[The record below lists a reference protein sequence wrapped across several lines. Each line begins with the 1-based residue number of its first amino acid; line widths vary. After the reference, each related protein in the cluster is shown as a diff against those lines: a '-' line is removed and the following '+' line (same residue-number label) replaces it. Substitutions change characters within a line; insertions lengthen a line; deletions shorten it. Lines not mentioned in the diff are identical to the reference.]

1 MKVTSLLDLK
11 SLLEQKA
18 VKEHTY
24 ENVELKR
31 DWRRNHGEKLSML
44 CNGQPESDCFLVIGV
59 EDNGQMAGHEESWL
73 KDQLAIISQ
82 HCNTD
87 LDPAISLVDLT
98 TDNVEGNMIVI
109 AHVKNPGVVV
119 KWEGCA
125 HAGKGTTKK
134 KLSDQEILE
143 LNLSLPGLTDLTRQR
158 CNYKPNE
165 DLAVT
170 FFEMAGISYDD
181 SVLERHNLHNTR
193 AGKLL
198 LGNSRYRVVKYDDNG
213 DVLANDPREGILR
226 LLTESMFG
234 EIRDYYE
241 CLGIERDRISD
252 SMLREALGNAVGH
265 AAYKD
270 NDGEIILELHPSR
283 LVISNL
289 SFAEY
294 TSLANKWFSMAHKS
308 PNSYLME
315 TLRIAKRVD
324 ELGRGKTKLLSECLR
339 SGFGPPEINVSDAG
353 LYRRWSLH
361 LEINQGNETFRLLYD
376 QISRFYSPSND
387 KILIAYALVL
397 WRQKPFSEIKR
408 YFDAVESRIAAEII
422 SDIRGPLFFWEEKDL
437 LYPHRWVQIL
447 LEDGRQSKGFTPY
460 EEKRILNLCKEICL
474 NHYSGYL
481 TTAHFRDLAHLS
493 NSQSD
498 KNLATR
504 TLKKWQQAGQ
514 LTMIGKGKYR
524 FAERDTVEI
533 EKSTLTKMLELFE
546 KDRLD

>member
-1 MKVTSLLDLK
+1 MKVTNSSDLK
-11 SLLEQKA
+11 SLLEKEA

-31 DWRRNHGEKLSML
+31 DWRRSHGEKLSML

-59 EDNGQMAGHEESWL
+59 EDNGQMAGHGESWL
-73 KDQLAIISQ
+73 KDQLANISQ
-82 HCNTD
+82 HCNTY

-119 KWEGCA
+119 KWEGYA
-125 HAGKGTTKK
+125 HTGKGTTKK

-143 LNLSLPGLTDLTRQR
+143 LNLSLPGLTDLTRQK
-158 CNYKPNE
+158 CNYTPDE

-170 FFEMAGISYDD
+170 LFEMAGISYDD
-181 SVLERHNLHNTR
+181 SVLERYNLHNTR
-193 AGKLL
+193 AGSLL
-198 LGNSRYRVVKYDDNG
+198 LGNSRFRVVKYDDNG
-213 DVLANDPREGILR
+213 DVLANDSREGILR
-226 LLTESMFG
+226 LLMESMFD

-241 CLGIERDRISD
+241 CLGIERDRISN

-339 SGFGPPEINVSDAG
+339 SGFEPPEINVSDAG

-361 LEINQGNETFRLLYD
+361 LEINQGNETFRLLYE

-422 SDIRGPLFFWEEKDL
+422 SDISGPLFFWEERDL

-447 LEDGRQSKGFTPY
+447 LEDGRQSRGFTPY
-460 EEKRILNLCKEICL
+460 EEKRIFNLCKEICL
-474 NHYSGYL
+474 NHRSGYL
-481 TTAHFRDLAHLS
+481 TTAHFRELAHLS

-514 LTMIGKGKYR
+514 LTMLGKGKYR
-524 FAERDTVEI
+524 FAERETVEI
-533 EKSTLTKMLELFE
+533 EQPTLTKMLELFD
-546 KDRLD
+546 KDRQE

>member
-1 MKVTSLLDLK
+1 LKIANLSDLK
-11 SLLEQKA
+11 SLLKQKA

-31 DWRRNHGEKLSML
+31 DWRRSHGEKLSML
-44 CNGQPESDCFLVIGV
+44 CNGQPETDCFLVIGV
-59 EDNGQMAGHEESWL
+59 EDNGNMAGHNEAWL
-73 KDQLAIISQ
+73 RDQMPNIGQ
-82 HCNTD
+82 HCNTY

-98 TDNVEGNMIVI
+98 SDDIEGNMIVI

-119 KWEGCA
+119 KWEGSA

-143 LNLSLPGLTDLTRQR
+143 LNLSLPGLTDLTRQKTT
-158 CNYKPNE
+158 YDPVE
-165 DLAVT
+165 DLAKI
-170 FFEMAGISYDD
+170 FFEMAGISYEVN
-181 SVLERHNLHNTR
+181 SLERYSLHNTR
-193 AGKLL
+193 AGSIL
-198 LGNSRYRVVKYDDNG
+198 LGNLRFRVVRYDDNS
-213 DVLANDPREGILR
+213 DVLANDAREGILQ
-226 LLTESMFG
+226 LLTEVMFD
-234 EIRDYYE
+234 EIKEYYE
-241 CLGIERDRISD
+241 QLGIEKSRIS
-252 SMLREALGNAVGH
+252 SAMLREALGNAVGH

-289 SFAEY
+289 SFTEY

-315 TLRIAKRVD
+315 ILRIAKRVD

-353 LYRRWSLH
+353 LYKRWSLH
-361 LEINQGNETFRLLYD
+361 LEINQGDDRLRLLFD
-376 QISRFYSPSND
+376 QISRLYFPNND

-422 SDIRGPLFFWEEKDL
+422 SDIKGPLFFWEEKDL
-437 LYPHRWVQIL
+437 LSPHRWVQIL
-447 LEDGRQSKGFTPY
+447 LEDGRQSRGFTPY
-460 EEKRILNLCKEICL
+460 EEKRIFNLCKEICL

-481 TTAHFRDLAHLS
+481 TTSQFRELAHLS
-493 NSQSD
+493 TSPSD

-504 TLKKWQQAGQ
+504 TLKKWQRTGQ
-514 LTMIGKGKYR
+514 LAMISKGKYR
-524 FAERDTVEI
+524 FAESETVEI
-533 EKSTLTKMLELFE
+533 QKSTLTRILELFE
-546 KDRLD
+546 KDRQE

>member
-1 MKVTSLLDLK
+1 MKVASLSDLK
-11 SLLEQKA
+11 SLLEQQA
-18 VKEHTY
+18 VKEHTH

-31 DWRRNHGEKLSML
+31 DWRRSHGEKLSML
-44 CNGQPESDCFLVIGV
+44 CNGQPETDCFLVIGV
-59 EDNGQMAGHEESWL
+59 EDNGQMAGHGEAWL
-73 KDQLAIISQ
+73 KDQLANISQ
-82 HCNTD
+82 HCNTC
-87 LDPAISLVDLT
+87 LDPAIALVDLT
-98 TDNVEGNMIVI
+98 TSNIEGNMIVI

-143 LNLSLPGLTDLTRQR
+143 LSLSLPGLTDLTRQK
-158 CNYKPNE
+158 CNYKPDE
-165 DLAVT
+165 GLT
-170 FFEMAGISYDD
+170 KILLEMAGISYDD
-181 SVLERHNLHNTR
+181 NALERYNLHNTR
-193 AGKLL
+193 AGHIL
-198 LGNSRYRVVKYDDNG
+198 LGNSRYRVVKYDDTG
-213 DVLANDPREGILR
+213 DVLANESREGIIGM
-226 LLTESMFG
+226 LTESMLN
-234 EIRDYYE
+234 EIREYYN
-241 CLGIERDRISD
+241 CLGIERERISS

-289 SFAEY
+289 SFVEY

-315 TLRIAKRVD
+315 ILRIAKRVD

-353 LYRRWSLH
+353 LFRRWSLH
-361 LEINQGNETFRLLYD
+361 LEINQGNDTFRLLYD
-376 QISRFYSPSND
+376 QICRLYSPSND

-422 SDIRGPLFFWEEKDL
+422 SDIKGPLFFWEEKDL

-447 LEDGRQSKGFTPY
+447 LEDGRQSRGFTLY
-460 EEKRILNLCKEICL
+460 EERRIFSLCKEICL

-504 TLKKWQQAGQ
+504 TLKKWQRAGQ
-514 LTMIGKGKYR
+514 LTSIAKGKYR
-524 FAERDTVEI
+524 FAESETVEI
-533 EKSTLTKMLELFE
+533 EKSALTKILELFE
-546 KDRLD
+546 KDRQD

>member
-1 MKVTSLLDLK
+1 LKVTSSLDLK
-11 SLLEQKA
+11 TLLEKKA

-31 DWRRNHGEKLSML
+31 DWRRSHGEKLSML

-59 EDNGQMAGHEESWL
+59 EDNGQMAGHGESWL
-73 KDQLAIISQ
+73 KDQLANISQ
-82 HCNTD
+82 HCNTC
-87 LDPAISLVDLT
+87 LDPAISLVELT
-98 TDNVEGNMIVI
+98 TDNIEGNMIVI

-119 KWEGCA
+119 KWEGYA

-134 KLSDQEILE
+134 RLSEQEILE
-143 LNLSLPGLTDLTRQR
+143 LNLSLPGLTDLTRQK
-158 CNYKPNE
+158 CNYRPNE

-170 FFEMAGISYDD
+170 FFKMAGINYDD
-181 SVLERHNLHNTR
+181 SVLERYNLHNTR

-198 LGNSRYRVVKYDDNG
+198 LGNSRFRVVKYDDNG
-213 DVLANDPREGILR
+213 DVLANDPREGILI
-226 LLTESMFG
+226 LLTELMFN

-241 CLGIERDRISD
+241 GLGINRDRISD

-315 TLRIAKRVD
+315 ILRIGKRVD

-361 LEINQGNETFRLLYD
+361 LEINQGNDTFRLLYD
-376 QISRFYSPSND
+376 QISRLYSPSND

-422 SDIRGPLFFWEEKDL
+422 SDIKGPLFFWEEKDL
-437 LYPHRWVQIL
+437 LYPHRWVQII
-447 LEDGRQSKGFTPY
+447 LEDGRQSREFTPY
-460 EEKRILNLCKEICL
+460 EEKRIFSLCKEICL

-481 TTAHFRDLAHLS
+481 TTAQFRDLAHLS

-504 TLKKWQQAGQ
+504 TLKKWQRSGK

-524 FAERDTVEI
+524 FAELETVEI
-533 EKSTLTKMLELFE
+533 QKSTLTKMLELFE
-546 KDRLD
+546 KDRQD